1 MNLRFNSALL
11 HLAAE
16 FTGKYAP
23 WQGIRVA
30 PLAGGVSVAASDR
43 GAATLI
49 GWDPNGHAPSEV
61 HLLPGADL
69 AAACRG
75 IKTAEREVAIQDNV
89 AVVTTFHK
97 AHSTSKDFS
106 IAYASCPPPPFESTI
121 AAALDYWGATPK
133 LSRTAGRYDLGLL
146 LKALKALGNEDDAV
160 VLSAWQGGP
169 LRLQR
174 RDVSAVILLMPQ
186 EAQPLPAVPAWL
198 EDFAAQAGALR
209 EVRA

>member
-23 WQGIRVA
+23 WQGVRVA
-30 PLAGGVSVAASDR
+30 PLAGGVSVSASDR

-49 GWDPNGHAPSEV
+49 GWDPSGLASGEAC
-61 HLLPGADL
+61 LLPSSDL
-69 AAACRG
+69 ATACRG
-75 IKTAEREVAIQDNV
+75 IKTAEREVSIEDSC

-97 AHSTSKDFS
+97 AHSTSKEFAV
-106 IAYASCPPPPFESTI
+106 AYASCPPPPFGKTI
-121 AAALDYWGATPK
+121 AAAIDYWGATPE

-146 LKALKALGNEDDAV
+146 LKALKALGSEDEAV

-174 RDVSAVILLMPQ
+174 GDVQVVILLMPQ
-186 EAQPLPAVPAWL
+186 EAQPLPGVPAWL
-198 EDFAAQAGALR
+198 EDFARQP
-209 EVRA
+209 

>member
-49 GWDPNGHAPSEV
+49 GWDPNGSASSEAC
-61 HLLPGADL
+61 LLPSRDL
-69 AAACRG
+69 ANACKG
-75 IKTAEREVAIQDNV
+75 IKTAERDVSIDGDQ
-89 AVVTTFHK
+89 AVVTTFFK
-97 AHSTSKDFS
+97 SHSVAKEFPVTYS
-106 IAYASCPPPPFESTI
+106 SCPPPPFEETI
-121 AAALDYWGATPK
+121 AAAISYWHATPE

-146 LKALKALGNEDDAV
+146 LKALKALGSEDDAV

-174 RDVSAVILLMPQ
+174 GDVQAVILLMPQ
-186 EAQPLPAVPAWL
+186 EAQPLPGIPAWL
-198 EDFAAQAGALR
+198 EDFAKQA
-209 EVRA
+209 

>member
-11 HLAAE
+11 NLAAE

-30 PLAGGVSVAASDR
+30 PLCGGVSVSASDR
-43 GAATLI
+43 GAATFI
-49 GWDPNGHAPSEV
+49 GWDPRGMASEEAC
-61 HLLPGADL
+61 LLPSRDL

-75 IKTAEREVAIQDNV
+75 IKTAERDVSVDGDL
-89 AVVTTFHK
+89 AVVTTYHK
-97 AHSTSKDFS
+97 AHSTSKEFPV
-106 IAYASCPPPPFESTI
+106 AYASCPPPPFADVI
-121 AAALDYWGATPK
+121 AKAIEYWGATPE

-146 LKALKALGNEDDAV
+146 LGALKALGTEDDSV

-174 RDVSAVILLMPQ
+174 GDVHAVILLMPQ
-186 EAQPLPAVPAWL
+186 EAQPLPGVPAWL
-198 EDFAAQAGALR
+198 EDFAKQG
-209 EVRA
+209 

>member
-49 GWDPNGHAPSEV
+49 GWDPNGSASSEAC
-61 HLLPGADL
+61 LLPSRDL
-69 AAACRG
+69 ANACKG
-75 IKTAEREVAIQDNV
+75 IKTADRDVSIDDDHAL
-89 AVVTTFHK
+89 VTTYHK
-97 AHSTSKDFS
+97 AHSVSKEFS
-106 IAYASCPPPPFESTI
+106 VAYSSCPPPPFEETI
-121 AAALDYWGATPK
+121 ATAISYWGATPE

-146 LKALKALGNEDDAV
+146 LKALKALGSEDDAV

-174 RDVSAVILLMPQ
+174 GDVQAVILVMPQ
-186 EAQPLPAVPAWL
+186 EAQPLPGIPAWL
-198 EDFAAQAGALR
+198 EDFAQ
-209 EVRA
+209 RA

>member
-49 GWDPNGHAPSEV
+49 GWDPNGSASSEAC
-61 HLLPGADL
+61 LLPSRDL
-69 AAACRG
+69 ANACKG
-75 IKTAEREVAIQDNV
+75 IKTAERDVSIDDDQ
-89 AVVTTFHK
+89 AVVTTFFK
-97 AHSTSKDFS
+97 SHSVTKEFPVTYS
-106 IAYASCPPPPFESTI
+106 SCPPPPFEETI
-121 AAALDYWGATPK
+121 AAAISYWGATPE

-146 LKALKALGNEDDAV
+146 LKALKALGSEDDAV

-174 RDVSAVILLMPQ
+174 GDVQAVVLVMPQ
-186 EAQPLPAVPAWL
+186 EAQPLPGIPAWL
-198 EDFAAQAGALR
+198 EDFAKQA
-209 EVRA
+209 

>member
-49 GWDPNGHAPSEV
+49 GWDPNGSASSEAC
-61 HLLPGADL
+61 LLPSRDL
-69 AAACRG
+69 ANACKG
-75 IKTAEREVAIQDNV
+75 IKTAERDVSIDDDQ
-89 AVVTTFHK
+89 AVVTTFFK
-97 AHSTSKDFS
+97 SHSVAKEFPVTYS
-106 IAYASCPPPPFESTI
+106 SCPPPPFEETI
-121 AAALDYWGATPK
+121 AAAISYWHATPE

-146 LKALKALGNEDDAV
+146 LKALKALGSEDDAV

-174 RDVSAVILLMPQ
+174 GDVQAVILVMPQ
-186 EAQPLPAVPAWL
+186 EAQPLPGIPAWL
-198 EDFAAQAGALR
+198 EDFAKQA
-209 EVRA
+209 

>member
-1 MNLRFNSALL
+1 MRYRPSPWVGVVPDQSIGASLQSYAHLSHEPTFQLRPV
-11 HLAAE
+11 
-16 FTGKYAP
+16 AP
-23 WQGIRVA
+23 GRRVHRQVR
-30 PLAGGVSVAASDR
+30 PLAGHPR
-43 GAATLI
+43 GAP
-49 GWDPNGHAPSEV
+49 GWRRLGGGQRPGGGH
-61 HLLPGADL
+61 
-69 AAACRG
+69 
-75 IKTAEREVAIQDNV
+75 
-89 AVVTTFHK
+89 
-97 AHSTSKDFS
+97 
-106 IAYASCPPPPFESTI
+106 
-121 AAALDYWGATPK
+121 ATPK